1 MLSDFQPEVIGK
13 VSLAAKSLCMWVRA
27 MEVRSSVGLQVMLA
41 KICRSSVLQPRG
53 GGIAALTTSIVM
65 SLKLILLSLI
75 KNVCAFIFEL
85 QVYGRIYR
93 IVEPK
98 QALLK
103 TATEQLEEKQAALA
117 AAEEKLQEVAFVPGH
132 ISDQINNRLSCS
144 QH

>member
-1 MLSDFQPEVIGK
+1 M
-13 VSLAAKSLCMWVRA
+13 
-27 MEVRSSVGLQVMLA
+27 
-41 KICRSSVLQPRG
+41 

-65 SLKLILLSLI
+65 SLKLNLLSLS

-103 TATEQLEEKQAALA
+103 TVTEQLEEKQAALA
-117 AAEEKLQEVAFVPGH
+117 AAQEKLQEVALVTGH
-132 ISDQINNRLSCS
+132 IFDQINTRLSRS
-144 QH
+144 HH